1 MVSARSAGAL
11 GGGARLFEAWLHLMK
26 PSEAGELVRVLIF
39 GQEARPPAAG
49 LLWAAVQL
57 RTVLAVI
64 GTCAGGPL

>member
-1 MVSARSAGAL
+1 M
-11 GGGARLFEAWLHLMK
+11 FEAWLHLMK

-39 GQEARPPAAG
+39 GQEARPPASG